1 MTIRLVN
8 KSKESKKKRGAPKI
22 KADLRF
28 AWQETPKGPELFE
41 FSENIGLTQDMPNN
55 ARTFDFFKLLL
66 TQKFLKDCLS
76 FDKSLILW
84 RGRLIF
90 CQHIKNKR
98 HKYGIKFFELC
109 QYDRIILRVS
119 VYFLG
124 SLAMM
129 ICT

>member
-28 AWQETPKGPELFE
+28 VWQETPKGPELFE
-41 FSENIGLTQDMPNN
+41 FSENIGLMQDMPNN

-66 TQKFLKDCLS
+66 TQKFRKDCLS